1 MNLMKKI
8 CLLSGVGIIISWIVK
23 GIKETIELN
32 NEVKG
37 FENHQKTIIDI
48 PKSEYTVETL

>member
-8 CLLSGVGIIISWIVK
+8 LLLSGVGIVISWIVK
-23 GIKETIELN
+23 GIKEIIKLD

-37 FENHQKTIIDI
+37 FENHQKTVVDI
-48 PKSEYTVETL
+48 PKTEYTVETL